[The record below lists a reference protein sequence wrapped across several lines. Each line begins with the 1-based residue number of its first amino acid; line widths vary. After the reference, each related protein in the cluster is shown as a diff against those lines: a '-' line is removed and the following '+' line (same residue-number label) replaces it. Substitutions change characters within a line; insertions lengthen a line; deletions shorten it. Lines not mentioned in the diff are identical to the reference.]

1 MFKTTRWK
9 RLALQA
15 TLVAGLL
22 PATSAFA
29 QTIQVVPG
37 DTLGNIAY
45 KNQITVEQLKLANQ
59 LQSDMIMVGQT
70 LYIPPRSTVYTVKA
84 GDVLWKIAY
93 SHGVSIQTIVNTNKL
108 QTTEI
113 LIGQKLLIPKQ
124 EPAAETPAPAPAP
137 KPEPEPDKPWV
148 ESTRYQVAKGDTPWT
163 ISIAHGI
170 PFTEF
175 LQANKLSES
184 DYLQIG
190 QIVTVP
196 VHHIPKTETAG
207 AKYGEYLDWFEAAQY
222 LFPINAT
229 AKVTDFATGKSF
241 MVKRTIGASHSD
253 TEPLTSADSA
263 IIKSIWGG
271 NFSWSIRP
279 VIVEVDGRRLAASM
293 SSMPHSIEYITD
305 NAFDGHFDIHF
316 PGSLRHKDNLID
328 PDHQAAIRIAAGK

>member
-93 SHGVSIQTIVNTNKL
+93 NHGVSIQTIVNTNKL

-124 EPAAETPAPAPAP
+124 ELTTETPAPAP
-137 KPEPEPDKPWV
+137 KPEPDKPWV
-148 ESTRYQVAKGDTPWT
+148 ENTRYQVAKGDTPWT

-263 IIKSIWGG
+263 TIKSIWGG